1 MSRLRIN
8 GFTWDRNDTKS
19 KINVLR
25 TSVACISMQK
35 AEKKVFVCLLN

>member
-8 GFTWDRNDTKS
+8 GFTWDMNGTKS
-19 KINVLR
+19 KTNVLR

-35 AEKKVFVCLLN
+35 AEKKVLVCLLN